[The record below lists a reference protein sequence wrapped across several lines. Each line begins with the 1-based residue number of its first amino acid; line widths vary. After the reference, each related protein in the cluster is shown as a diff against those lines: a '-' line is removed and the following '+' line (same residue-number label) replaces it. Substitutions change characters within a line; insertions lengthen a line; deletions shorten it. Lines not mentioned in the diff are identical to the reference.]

1 MVAVAFA
8 EGGDDA
14 YYVFTVARNIASG
27 HGITIDQVNWTSGF
41 QPLWAFLCS
50 LSYLVGGDDRGAF
63 AIIYAASV
71 ALWLGSVLLLLRI
84 VREATGKKVSPT
96 AAAVIAV
103 LFLCETH
110 LNNSY
115 LSGLET
121 GLHLTLCLA
130 LLLAFQFRL
139 DKPAATWQQAAGLG
153 ALCGAAML
161 ARNDAV
167 FLCAALIGMT
177 LLASDWKQALK
188 EAVVT
193 VSVAS
198 VMVLP
203 WLGYCYWLSGDPMP
217 QSGIATSIAVRGF
230 GASLSTV
237 VHALVVSVVPTL
249 IVKTKTLIDGFW
261 PVMGS
266 LASLS
271 AVALFAFRRSW
282 MPATT
287 RGFRL
292 ALTGL
297 AAGSAMLVA
306 YYVAASF
313 AGHFFDRY
321 FTPIKLIV
329 VVILSL
335 AITRAFDGDRPRFVM
350 RTVFLTL
357 AVGAITSNV
366 YWVWRDFNLP
376 FRGFMGKQ
384 AYEFVRSP
392 YAREGL
398 RLGLGESGRLGFLYP
413 DRVVNLDGKMRVDA
427 LRALRDR
434 KIADFLRLN
443 NFDYLLLRP
452 FDAQFFDELSPGW
465 RKDYQPAGSFDF
477 FDVFSRVAH

>member
-1 MVAVAFA
+1 M
-8 EGGDDA
+8 
-14 YYVFTVARNIASG
+14 
-27 HGITIDQVNWTSGF
+27 
-41 QPLWAFLCS
+41 QPVVPC
-50 LSYLVGGDDRGAF
+50 GRRRAF
-63 AIIYAASV
+63 AIIYTASV

-153 ALCGAAML
+153 ALCGA
-161 ARNDAV
+161 
-167 FLCAALIGMT
+167 
-177 LLASDWKQALK
+177 
-188 EAVVT
+188 
-193 VSVAS
+193 
-198 VMVLP
+198 
-203 WLGYCYWLSGDPMP
+203 
-217 QSGIATSIAVRGF
+217 
-230 GASLSTV
+230 
-237 VHALVVSVVPTL
+237 
-249 IVKTKTLIDGFW
+249 
-261 PVMGS
+261 
-266 LASLS
+266 
-271 AVALFAFRRSW
+271 
-282 MPATT
+282 
-287 RGFRL
+287 
-292 ALTGL
+292 
-297 AAGSAMLVA
+297 
-306 YYVAASF
+306 
-313 AGHFFDRY
+313 
-321 FTPIKLIV
+321 
-329 VVILSL
+329 
-335 AITRAFDGDRPRFVM
+335 
-350 RTVFLTL
+350 
-357 AVGAITSNV
+357 AITSNV

-452 FDAQFFDELSPGW
+452 FDAQFFDELSPSW
-465 RKDYQPAGSFDF
+465 RKDYRPAGSFDF